1 MRIRRLL
8 SLRPGDVERHFIEN
22 HKPDLSTPF
31 SCLDQA
37 PQFHGVHAL
46 RQELELVFIC
56 RYRGHIHQISG
67 PCPVL
72 FWSGLEHDALDLGG
86 MWFEHD
92 LRADHRKAV
101 AAPQAIGDADQIVG
115 GFGGGIG
122 DAVIEVGEN
131 VGCPVPDGGSELP
144 KGRHQLWV
152 QGALPILPALL
163 RLTAIRGVIQGIE
176 RLPRP
181 IGFLEQRMVLKPQGQ
196 PEHLRGGEGG
206 FPLAHGPGIAQ
217 QPAPLILRQRL
228 ADVLA
233 DPVQRKIRE
242 PQNMELVHHDGGSRQ
257 RRLNRL
263 PIGQPH
269 VHCHA
274 PDALRVRQGLE
285 KPDHRRFVPVREQV
299 EDVAC
304 FQVGKHSA

>member
-22 HKPDLSTPF
+22 HKPGLSTPF
-31 SCLDQA
+31 SRFDQA
-37 PQFHGVHAL
+37 QQFRGVHPL
-46 RQELELVFIC
+46 RQDLELVFIC

-67 PCPVL
+67 PCLVL
-72 FWSGLEHDALDLGG
+72 FWSGLEHDTLDLGG

-92 LRADHRKAV
+92 LGADHRKAV
-101 AAPQAIGDADQIVG
+101 TAAQAVGDADQIVG

-131 VGCPVPDGGSELP
+131 VGCPVPNGGPELP
-144 KGRHQLWV
+144 KGRHRLSV
-152 QGALPILPALL
+152 QGALPLLPALL
-163 RLTAIRGVIQGIE
+163 RFAAVRSVIEGIE
-176 RLPRP
+176 RLPRA
-181 IGFLEQRMVLKPQGQ
+181 IGFLEQWVVLKPQRQ

-206 FPLAHGPGIAQ
+206 FPLAHGLGIAQ
-217 QPAPLILRQRL
+217 QPAPLIFGQRL
-228 ADVLA
+228 PNVFADA
-233 DPVQRKIRE
+233 VQGEICE
-242 PQNMELVHHDGGSRQ
+242 PQNMELVHHNGGSRQ

-274 PDALRVRQGLE
+274 PDALRVRQGWE
-285 KPDHRRFVPVREQV
+285 KPDHGWFVPVREQV
-299 EDVAC
+299 
-304 FQVGKHSA
+304 